1 MSKKLDSKE
10 VELFLLDNLDF
21 FETRESLV
29 SEMSFKH
36 SSSSASSI
44 LESQVNKLR
53 EDHKSLINMLTSFME
68 TASINEDL
76 FNKSKNLTLQIL
88 ESSTRKQIINKV
100 ENSFSKDFKVDKP
113 LLKFHKNKKI
123 DELEKLTGLSLH
135 KGAIHCGSLSS
146 EKMNVNYEKLFLD
159 FRNSSQEITM
169 SIKTIQ
175 KNDRYGSIILDKT
188 NRVISFND
196 KKIGSMVVA
205 VIVVGDEIGLL
216 MLGSFDRSKY
226 LGDED
231 TTFIEYIRDV
241 LEKKLAK

>member
-44 LESQVNKLR
+44 LERQVNKLR

-88 ESSTRKQIINKV
+88 ESSTRKQIIKKV

-135 KGAIHCGSLSS
+135 KGAIYCGSLSS
-146 EKMNVNYEKLFLD
+146 EKMNVL
-159 FRNSSQEITM
+159 
-169 SIKTIQ
+169 
-175 KNDRYGSIILDKT
+175 
-188 NRVISFND
+188 FND

>member
-44 LESQVNKLR
+44 LERQVNKLR

-100 ENSFSKDFKVDKP
+100 ENSFSKDFKIDKP

-146 EKMNVNYEKLFLD
+146 EKMNVL
-159 FRNSSQEITM
+159 
-169 SIKTIQ
+169 
-175 KNDRYGSIILDKT
+175 
-188 NRVISFND
+188 FND

>member
-21 FETRESLV
+21 FEARESLV

-44 LESQVNKLR
+44 LERQVNKLR

-88 ESSTRKQIINKV
+88 ESSTKKQIIDKV
-100 ENSFSKDFKVDKP
+100 ENSFNKDFKVDKP
-113 LLKFHKNKKI
+113 LLKFYKNKKI
-123 DELEKLTGLSLH
+123 DELEKSTGLSLH
-135 KGAIHCGSLSS
+135 KGAIYCGSLSS
-146 EKMNVNYEKLFLD
+146 EKMNVL
-159 FRNSSQEITM
+159 
-169 SIKTIQ
+169 
-175 KNDRYGSIILDKT
+175 
-188 NRVISFND
+188 FND

-205 VIVVGDEIGLL
+205 VIVVGDEVGLL